1 MSYYS
6 YSLLHSMVV
15 IVHILQYVAAA
26 AAAVVVVVVDDF
38 VISLDWM
45 MITKTKI
52 DVVSILDQTRS
63 ATTF

>member
-26 AAAVVVVVVDDF
+26 AFVVVVVVDDF

>member
-15 IVHILQYVAAA
+15 IVHILQYVAAD
-26 AAAVVVVVVDDF
+26 AAVVGVVDDF

>member
-15 IVHILQYVAAA
+15 IVHILQYVAADA
-26 AAAVVVVVVDDF
+26 AVVDDF

>member
-6 YSLLHSMVV
+6 NSLLHSMVV

-26 AAAVVVVVVDDF
+26 AFVVVVVVDDF

>member
-1 MSYYS
+1 
-6 YSLLHSMVV
+6 MVV

-26 AAAVVVVVVDDF
+26 AFVVVVVVDDF